1 MDNFPISSLPIEQ
14 LYIELQSSAD
24 GLTAEQASKRNRER
38 LKSDKP
44 ETRFRRELRIL
55 LRQFLNPLVLLLA
68 IAVILA
74 AILGESSDA
83 FIILF
88 ILMITGLVGFWQ
100 EANAGRAFEKLRK
113 MIENKH
119 DVLREGRE
127 IQVTSQQIAS
137 GDILLLKAGD
147 IIPADC
153 RIVESNELHV
163 NESTLTGESYPVE
176 KMIGEVPDNASLTKK
191 HNCLWQG
198 TNVVSGTAKAL
209 VVQTGNQTYFGKMA
223 RSLAQT
229 PETAFEKGIRRF
241 GYFLLHITVILSL
254 VILIAN
260 LYFKRPLFGSVL
272 FSLSLAVGMAP
283 ELLPAIMTFVMSAGA
298 RRMMKKKVIVKKLSS
313 IFNFGEV
320 NILCTDKTGT
330 ITEGNIKVKGIVG
343 INGKTNNQIQV
354 YAWLNASLQNGFTNP
369 IDEAIS
375 SLNFNLPGYDKINEV
390 PYDFIRKRLSVAVEY
405 NTRRFFITKGAF
417 VNVLDVCSQFQS
429 EDLQVKPLDDSIR
442 QKIEQQFVFY
452 SKQGY
457 RTLGLAYKELIG
469 NKVSR
474 QDEQQMTFLGY
485 ILLEDPLKETTQSS
499 IERLKQLQIK
509 TKIITGDNQHVA
521 LNIAREI
528 GIENQIILSGE
539 EMNSLSPESLMVKV
553 VEIDVFA
560 EIEPQQKELIIKAL
574 QKSKFTVAYIGD
586 GINDVAAINAADIG
600 ISTNNAVDIAK
611 EAADF
616 VLLDKDLGVI
626 ADGIDEGRKSFVNSM
641 KYIFINTGATFGNML
656 GLAGASLLLPFLPM
670 LPKQILLINLL
681 TDVPFLTIASD
692 NVDAQQL
699 EKPGSWDIKMIRNFM
714 IIFGL
719 HSTIFDFLTFYV
731 LYVHLKL
738 TDIAFQTGWF
748 WESTITQLLI
758 TFIIR
763 TRKPLFKSEPGRLL
777 LITSIISL
785 AITILLPISPF
796 AGMLGFVAGNSQ
808 QLLFLFIILVAFVVT
823 AEITKI
829 IFFRFGSNNRSI
841 KQT

>member
-1 MDNFPISSLPIEQ
+1 
-14 LYIELQSSAD
+14 
-24 GLTAEQASKRNRER
+24 
-38 LKSDKP
+38 
-44 ETRFRRELRIL
+44 
-55 LRQFLNPLVLLLA
+55 
-68 IAVILA
+68 
-74 AILGESSDA
+74 
-83 FIILF
+83 
-88 ILMITGLVGFWQ
+88 
-100 EANAGRAFEKLRK
+100 
-113 MIENKH
+113 
-119 DVLREGRE
+119 
-127 IQVTSQQIAS
+127 
-137 GDILLLKAGD
+137 
-147 IIPADC
+147 
-153 RIVESNELHV
+153 
-163 NESTLTGESYPVE
+163 
-176 KMIGEVPDNASLTKK
+176 
-191 HNCLWQG
+191 
-198 TNVVSGTAKAL
+198 
-209 VVQTGNQTYFGKMA
+209 
-223 RSLAQT
+223 
-229 PETAFEKGIRRF
+229 
-241 GYFLLHITVILSL
+241 
-254 VILIAN
+254 
-260 LYFKRPLFGSVL
+260 
-272 FSLSLAVGMAP
+272 
-283 ELLPAIMTFVMSAGA
+283 MSAGA

-829 IFFRFGSNNRSI
+829 IFFRFGSNNRPI

>member
-1 MDNFPISSLPIEQ
+1 M
-14 LYIELQSSAD
+14 
-24 GLTAEQASKRNRER
+24 
-38 LKSDKP
+38 
-44 ETRFRRELRIL
+44 
-55 LRQFLNPLVLLLA
+55 
-68 IAVILA
+68 
-74 AILGESSDA
+74 
-83 FIILF
+83 
-88 ILMITGLVGFWQ
+88 
-100 EANAGRAFEKLRK
+100 
-113 MIENKH
+113 
-119 DVLREGRE
+119 
-127 IQVTSQQIAS
+127 
-137 GDILLLKAGD
+137 
-147 IIPADC
+147 
-153 RIVESNELHV
+153 
-163 NESTLTGESYPVE
+163 
-176 KMIGEVPDNASLTKK
+176 
-191 HNCLWQG
+191 
-198 TNVVSGTAKAL
+198 
-209 VVQTGNQTYFGKMA
+209 
-223 RSLAQT
+223 
-229 PETAFEKGIRRF
+229 
-241 GYFLLHITVILSL
+241 
-254 VILIAN
+254 
-260 LYFKRPLFGSVL
+260 
-272 FSLSLAVGMAP
+272 
-283 ELLPAIMTFVMSAGA
+283 
-298 RRMMKKKVIVKKLSS
+298 
-313 IFNFGEV
+313 
-320 NILCTDKTGT
+320 
-330 ITEGNIKVKGIVG
+330 
-343 INGKTNNQIQV
+343 
-354 YAWLNASLQNGFTNP
+354 
-369 IDEAIS
+369 
-375 SLNFNLPGYDKINEV
+375 
-390 PYDFIRKRLSVAVEY
+390 
-405 NTRRFFITKGAF
+405 
-417 VNVLDVCSQFQS
+417 
-429 EDLQVKPLDDSIR
+429 QVKPLDDSIR

-823 AEITKI
+823 GEITKI
-829 IFFRFGSNNRSI
+829 IFFRFGSNNRPI

>member
-1 MDNFPISSLPIEQ
+1 
-14 LYIELQSSAD
+14 
-24 GLTAEQASKRNRER
+24 
-38 LKSDKP
+38 
-44 ETRFRRELRIL
+44 
-55 LRQFLNPLVLLLA
+55 
-68 IAVILA
+68 
-74 AILGESSDA
+74 
-83 FIILF
+83 
-88 ILMITGLVGFWQ
+88 
-100 EANAGRAFEKLRK
+100 
-113 MIENKH
+113 
-119 DVLREGRE
+119 
-127 IQVTSQQIAS
+127 
-137 GDILLLKAGD
+137 
-147 IIPADC
+147 
-153 RIVESNELHV
+153 
-163 NESTLTGESYPVE
+163 
-176 KMIGEVPDNASLTKK
+176 
-191 HNCLWQG
+191 
-198 TNVVSGTAKAL
+198 
-209 VVQTGNQTYFGKMA
+209 
-223 RSLAQT
+223 
-229 PETAFEKGIRRF
+229 
-241 GYFLLHITVILSL
+241 
-254 VILIAN
+254 
-260 LYFKRPLFGSVL
+260 
-272 FSLSLAVGMAP
+272 
-283 ELLPAIMTFVMSAGA
+283 MSAGA

-823 AEITKI
+823 GEITKI
-829 IFFRFGSNNRSI
+829 IFFRFGSNNRPI

>member
-127 IQVTSQQIAS
+127 IQVTSQQIPS

-375 SLNFNLPGYDKINEV
+375 
-390 PYDFIRKRLSVAVEY
+390 
-405 NTRRFFITKGAF
+405 
-417 VNVLDVCSQFQS
+417 
-429 EDLQVKPLDDSIR
+429 
-442 QKIEQQFVFY
+442 
-452 SKQGY
+452 
-457 RTLGLAYKELIG
+457 
-469 NKVSR
+469 
-474 QDEQQMTFLGY
+474 
-485 ILLEDPLKETTQSS
+485 
-499 IERLKQLQIK
+499 
-509 TKIITGDNQHVA
+509 
-521 LNIAREI
+521 
-528 GIENQIILSGE
+528 
-539 EMNSLSPESLMVKV
+539 
-553 VEIDVFA
+553 
-560 EIEPQQKELIIKAL
+560 
-574 QKSKFTVAYIGD
+574 
-586 GINDVAAINAADIG
+586 
-600 ISTNNAVDIAK
+600 
-611 EAADF
+611 
-616 VLLDKDLGVI
+616 
-626 ADGIDEGRKSFVNSM
+626 
-641 KYIFINTGATFGNML
+641 
-656 GLAGASLLLPFLPM
+656 
-670 LPKQILLINLL
+670 
-681 TDVPFLTIASD
+681 
-692 NVDAQQL
+692 
-699 EKPGSWDIKMIRNFM
+699 
-714 IIFGL
+714 
-719 HSTIFDFLTFYV
+719 
-731 LYVHLKL
+731 
-738 TDIAFQTGWF
+738 
-748 WESTITQLLI
+748 
-758 TFIIR
+758 
-763 TRKPLFKSEPGRLL
+763 
-777 LITSIISL
+777 
-785 AITILLPISPF
+785 
-796 AGMLGFVAGNSQ
+796 
-808 QLLFLFIILVAFVVT
+808 
-823 AEITKI
+823 
-829 IFFRFGSNNRSI
+829 
-841 KQT
+841 